1 MSTVGSDLALSYKD
15 YDNEIGVV
23 SFPVAVLTAA
33 NFAAQRTLHGDL
45 IAAIPA
51 LAGGTLIREAY
62 GNVVNTV
69 ANKPADAKFQREGGW
84 LCRYRNAD
92 DGKIYGATIP
102 CYDGD
107 AAAVESEGS
116 KAPTHVDI
124 LTALSPGAVF
134 KAAFEAV
141 VKITDTGGLHAV
153 ELLEVIHV
161 GRRG

>member
-1 MSTVGSDLALSYKD
+1 MSQTRSELTLSYND

-23 SFPVAVLTAA
+23 SFPVPVLTAA

-45 IAAIPA
+45 VNAIPA
-51 LAGGTLIREAY
+51 LAGGTLVKEAF
-62 GNVVNTV
+62 GNVVTTV
-69 ANKPADAKFQREGGW
+69 AAKPSDAKFQREGGW
-84 LCRYRNAD
+84 LCRYRNVD

-124 LTALSPGAVF
+124 LTALSDGAVF
-134 KAAFEAV
+134 KAAFEAA